1 VTLVLYDLAGAD
13 SERRF
18 SPFCWR
24 TRMAIAHKHL
34 PVETVAWRFV
44 DKEALAPSGQGSV
57 PVIVDGDR
65 WISDSWAIAQ
75 HLEDTYPDHP
85 SLFGAPEARG
95 MSRYFSALADSLVG
109 AIFPFV
115 ALDIWAH
122 LDEGDRTYF
131 RESREKRLGKT
142 LEAFVADR
150 DERVAAFRASLT
162 PLRLTLKTQ
171 PFLGGETPLYADY
184 AVFGPFQWARCVGP
198 FALLAD
204 DDPVTVWRGRMLDLF
219 GGLARQAPAYGD

>member
-13 SERRF
+13 PDRRF

-85 SLFGAPEARG
+85 SLFGAPEAR
-95 MSRYFSALADSLVG
+95 A
-109 AIFPFV
+109 
-115 ALDIWAH
+115 
-122 LDEGDRTYF
+122 
-131 RESREKRLGKT
+131 
-142 LEAFVADR
+142 
-150 DERVAAFRASLT
+150 
-162 PLRLTLKTQ
+162 
-171 PFLGGETPLYADY
+171 
-184 AVFGPFQWARCVGP
+184 
-198 FALLAD
+198 
-204 DDPVTVWRGRMLDLF
+204 
-219 GGLARQAPAYGD
+219 